1 MLIPLTEIDQDI
13 LSWINGSRMGKFQLF
28 WLFVTRIENW
38 LPLYL
43 FFFYLLFKKFQ
54 KPVNYLGLL
63 MLPLLVV
70 VTLSLTNLVKNSV
83 ERLRPNNEPLLRNS
97 IQVLQEPESF
107 SFWSGHSAVS
117 FAVTTFIILALRSK
131 KMTKWVLLFYLWPV
145 IFALSRIVIGVHYP
159 GDVFA
164 GMLVGFLLGCGGF
177 TLFSKME
184 KKLQHSA

>member
-1 MLIPLTEIDQDI
+1 MLASLTEIDQDI
-13 LSWINGSRMGKFQLF
+13 LRWINGSWMGEFQLF

-38 LPLYL
+38 SLLYL

-54 KPVNYLGLL
+54 KPVNYIALL
-63 MLPLLVV
+63 MVPLIVF

-83 ERLRPNNEPLLRNS
+83 ERLRPNNEPLLSNS

-131 KMTKWVLLFYLWPV
+131 AMTKWVLLLYLWPL
-145 IFALSRIVIGVHYP
+145 IFALSRVVIGVHYP
-159 GDVFA
+159 GDVFV
-164 GMLVGFLLGCGGF
+164 GMLVGFLLGYGGF
-177 TLFSKME
+177 ILFSKTE
-184 KKLQHSA
+184 KRLQHSA